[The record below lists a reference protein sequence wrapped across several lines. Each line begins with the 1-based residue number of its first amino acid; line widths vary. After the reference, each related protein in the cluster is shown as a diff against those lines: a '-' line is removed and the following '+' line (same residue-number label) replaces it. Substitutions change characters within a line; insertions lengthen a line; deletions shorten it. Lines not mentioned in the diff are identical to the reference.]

1 MYIPQKG
8 QGLTH
13 AGADVGFRAS
23 ISTSRMSLVCLFLTV
38 VAVSSSVS
46 GLYRLQTHTRRPR
59 QSAYRLPSSLPA
71 SSSATK
77 PRTQIIN
84 YREPERVRVSAMPR
98 IEPITVVS
106 QRSSEEIELI

>member
-38 VAVSSSVS
+38 AAVSMSFQVLQPQETLSRQPDFRSARSKADVVIDS
-46 GLYRLQTHTRRPR
+46 NRVAGLDASASTASRR
-59 QSAYRLPSSLPA
+59 QD
-71 SSSATK
+71 
-77 PRTQIIN
+77 
-84 YREPERVRVSAMPR
+84 
-98 IEPITVVS
+98 
-106 QRSSEEIELI
+106 EL